1 MVGGVNL
8 NIENVLKTLIS
19 NDVYCEDIISEDDIN
34 ELKQYKLLFL
44 LFKNKHLFKLT
55 ENFEIKTLE
64 KVNYNFMRN
73 TILLKNLVQI
83 DYELFNSDVKR
94 CWLKGGSNLLQ
105 STEDIKYR
113 QLSDLD
119 VFVDNSEK
127 TKDILYSMG
136 YLDGGYD
143 LNGNYISLNENE
155 IADYEKEHYELFA
168 KSKVDYLDF
177 STIGDSEKF
186 FKVYSSDKGI
196 FTDTMID
203 IHKEL
208 TFDVCP
214 EHTLKK
220 KEICPVMDKV
230 DEYWYLANKY
240 YYECIA
246 DKSKNLQTL
255 VYLIRLHNI
264 LSDKE
269 KNKAKENINK
279 LGFYREEVF
288 EEIEKISN
296 MDFSNIKHNW
306 NN

>member
-1 MVGGVNL
+1 MIL

-19 NDVYCEDIISEDDIN
+19 NETYCEDVIYEDDIE
-34 ELKQYKLLFL
+34 ELKQFKLLFL

-55 ENFEIKTLE
+55 ENFENETLK
-64 KVNYNFMRN
+64 KVNFNFIRN

-83 DYELFNSDVKR
+83 DYELFRRNVKR

-119 VFVDNSEK
+119 LIVDDSKK
-127 TKDILYSMG
+127 TKDILYSIG
-136 YLDGGYD
+136 YIDGGYD
-143 LNGNYISLNENE
+143 LNGNYISLSEKE
-155 IADYEKEHYELFA
+155 IADYEKDHYELFA
-168 KSKVDYLDF
+168 KSKVDYLDV
-177 STIGDSEKF
+177 STKESSEKL
-186 FKVYSSDKGI
+186 FKIYSSNEGI

-208 TFDVCP
+208 TFDVYP
-214 EHTLKK
+214 KHTLKN
-220 KEICPVMDKV
+220 KEICPIMDKV

-240 YYECIA
+240 YYECIL
-246 DKSKNLQTL
+246 DNSKNLQTL
-255 VYLIRLHNI
+255 VYLVRLHNS
-264 LSDKE
+264 LSEKE
-269 KNKAKENINK
+269 KNQAKENIDK